1 MFWKTKTV
9 FVNLFEELLS
19 EKFNAFVGIEFLFS
33 EVNTVN
39 HRHKATE
46 NEK

>member
-9 FVNLFEELLS
+9 FVNLFKELPS

-33 EVNTVN
+33 KVNTVN
-39 HRHKATE
+39 HGNKATE

>member
-1 MFWKTKTV
+1 M
-9 FVNLFEELLS
+9 FVNLFEELPS